1 LGIIKEHRLNN
12 KFNNNILSVIFDA
25 DSFFYSVS
33 DKDHN
38 LYLAA
43 KHSLEID
50 PFEEIQQIIKKEQ
63 LHLFDYAAVKLY
75 SKFHDF
81 TLLPSEEVKGKD
93 LKIFAKNAYS
103 NQSIPVLLD
112 HNRSEDIDVIHSIPE
127 PLVRVFNLLTD
138 NVKIRHLSNAWIDM
152 CKNDGMYVFLYEN
165 DFSILVTKNGDFVY
179 YNIFDYAGKE
189 DAFYFIMLGFQEF
202 ELDPDA
208 DYIFID
214 GISGNKNELIE
225 MIQNYVKNI
234 SRIRRGFNNLG
245 DSSDILDL
253 YAASICE

>member
-1 LGIIKEHRLNN
+1 MGIIKEHRLNN

-38 LYLAA
+38 LYLAV
-43 KHSLEID
+43 KHSLEKN
-50 PFEEIQQIIKKEQ
+50 PFEEIQQIIKQEQ
-63 LHLFDYAAVKLY
+63 LHLFDYASVKIY
-75 SKFHDF
+75 SKFNQF
-81 TLLPSEEVKGKD
+81 TFVPTEEVKGKD
-93 LKIFAKNAYS
+93 VNIFVKNAYS
-103 NQSIPVLLD
+103 DLSLPVLLD
-112 HNRSEDIDVIHSIPE
+112 HNRSEEIDVIHSIPE
-127 PLVRVFNLLTD
+127 PLIRVFNLLTD

-152 CKNDGMYVFLYEN
+152 CKKDGMYVFLYES
-165 DFSILVTKNGDFVY
+165 DFSILVTKNDEFVY

-202 ELDPDA
+202 EMDPDT

-214 GISGNKNELIE
+214 GISSNKNELIE
-225 MIQNYVKNI
+225 VIQNYVKNI
-234 SRIRRGFNNLG
+234 SRVRRGYNNLS